1 MRKVYAFGTGRG
13 FAEQYKEALAVK
25 GFELVTYTGRK
36 LSASGAG
43 CLPIILV
50 RENGLTPAQDKGLGR
65 ALSEHKKPVVVL
77 ISSKGRGGPEYLR
90 KARQK
95 AMNVTDDQHITKN
108 LFSALTSA
116 GELLDLR
123 EKVSALQ
130 HDLSRK
136 SMELTTVLEMAGLLS
151 STMEFSKVITRIM
164 ERIRA
169 LVGARTWAIFLVDE
183 ENKALVFNA
192 AKGIPAGRDT
202 RLRLGPGV
210 GIAGWAMQDMEP
222 KLVNDVTREPRFTK
236 AVDKITGIKTSSVM
250 AVPISVKGR
259 LLGVAELI
267 NKNDTGGFTGQD
279 VEMVKMLMNQTALAV
294 ERSALYQKMED
305 LVITD
310 DLTKLFN
317 LRYLDRT
324 LDVEIERATRYNLS
338 VSLIFMDID
347 FFKNVNDRYGHL
359 VGSKLLVEVSQLLL
373 KGLRKVDIVA
383 RYGGD
388 EFVIVLPQ
396 TSINAAK
403 MIAERLRR
411 SIEKHVFLKGENLE
425 LKLTASFGIASYPE
439 HASTQEELLMLADEA
454 MYRVK
459 YHTRNDVYVVGS

>member
-13 FAEQYKEALAVK
+13 FAERYQEPLAGK
-25 GFELVTYTGRK
+25 GFELVTYTGK
-36 LSASGAG
+36 KIFASDSG
-43 CLPIILV
+43 LQPIILV
-50 RENGLTPAQDKGLGR
+50 QEDGITPVQDKGLGR
-65 ALSEHKKPVVVL
+65 ALTEYKKPVVVL
-77 ISSKGRGGPEYLR
+77 ISSRGRGGLESLR

-95 AMNVTDDQHITKN
+95 AAYLLSERHTAKELISSLK
-108 LFSALTSA
+108 SAD
-116 GELLDLR
+116 ELLVLRGKVAGLQDDLT
-123 EKVSALQ
+123 
-130 HDLSRK
+130 RK
-136 SMELTTVLEMAGLLS
+136 SMELATVLEMTGLLS
-151 STMEFSKVITRIM
+151 STLEFSKVVTRIM
-164 ERIRA
+164 ERIRS
-169 LVGARTWAIFLVDE
+169 LVGAETWALFLVDD
-183 ENKALVFNA
+183 ENNSLVFSA
-192 AKGIPAGRDT
+192 ARGVPAGRDI
-202 RLRLGPGV
+202 RLRLNTGS
-210 GIAGWAMQDMEP
+210 GIAGWAVQDMEP
-222 KLVNDVTREPRFTK
+222 KLVNDVTSETRFTK
-236 AVDKITGIKTSSVM
+236 SVDKITGVKTSSVM
-250 AVPISVKGR
+250 AVPISVKSR

-267 NKNDTGGFTGQD
+267 NKDGGFTAQD
-279 VEMVKMLMNQTALAV
+279 VDMVKMLMKQTALAV
-294 ERSALYQKMED
+294 ERSALYQRMED

-396 TSINAAK
+396 TGIDAAK
-403 MIAERLRR
+403 MIAERLRK
-411 SIEKHVFLKGENLE
+411 SIEKYVFLKGESLE

-439 HASTQEELLMLADEA
+439 HASTQEELLKLADEA

-459 YHTRNDVYVVGS
+459 YHTRNDVYVVGT